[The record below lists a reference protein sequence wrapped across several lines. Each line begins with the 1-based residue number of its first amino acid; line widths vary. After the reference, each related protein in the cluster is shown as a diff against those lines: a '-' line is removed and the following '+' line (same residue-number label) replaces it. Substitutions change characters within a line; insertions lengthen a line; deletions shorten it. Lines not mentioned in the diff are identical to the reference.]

1 VGEVESLLVH
11 STDRARGCS
20 QSPERVAKTVAP
32 LLAIYLKDHL
42 AGATLGRELARRA
55 ARNNEGTELGDFLQT
70 LLAEVEEDRAT
81 LRAVMGRL
89 EVEPSSVKVGV
100 AWLLEKLGRAKL
112 NGRVRSYSPLSRVLE
127 LEGLTIGVAGKRA
140 LWRALGPVAARDS
153 RLEDFDFDAL
163 AARADNQLAELE
175 RHRRAASNLAF
186 GGPDK
191 TGA

>member
-1 VGEVESLLVH
+1 M
-11 STDRARGCS
+11 
-20 QSPERVAKTVAP
+20 AP

-55 ARNNEGTELGDFLQT
+55 ARNNEGTELGDFLRT
-70 LLAEVEEDRAT
+70 FVAEVNEDRAT
-81 LRAVMGRL
+81 LLAVMSRL
-89 EVEPSSVKVGV
+89 EVGPSTVKVGA

-140 LWRALGPVAARDS
+140 LWRALGAVAARDS

-163 AARADNQLAELE
+163 ALRAESQLQALE
-175 RHRRAASNLAF
+175 RRRQAAAELAF
-186 GGPDK
+186 GGLGE
-191 TGA
+191 TQA